1 MADPKTFEARVAAAT
16 SLRPAAPVA
25 PTPAAKPVAEAPA
38 NDAAPAEAGDGHEPA
53 SDAEPA
59 PAAAAP
65 ESAET
70 STEYADAEARLDA
83 IAQALEKGDLVAAAK
98 ASGRQIKLKD
108 ATAKAFTA
116 LSKREAKHREKVQ
129 ADLAKLEKKSAAI
142 TKAQGEI
149 ATESQRV
156 SALLRH
162 AEQEHGWIP
171 RVAKAWEARDLVT
184 VAKGIERLCKG
195 ASLAQITQAMAN
207 MHLGKAEPKSAAE
220 TAAEEERAAL
230 QREREAFARQKAEEK
245 AAAEKAKNQL
255 TEAQK
260 RSAAVTKFGESWK
273 SHPLLQNP
281 DDPDAPDPD
290 ELERAFAA
298 FEAAWKEDRSVK
310 PKKVLDELWAKEQRR
325 LRRLGLTP
333 AAAPSAAPA
342 PKAGASNGKAAPA
355 GKAPAPKPRL
365 PEPPRTTGKSP
376 TRDETREARI
386 AAARRATEQQMRG
399 LRI

>member
-16 SLRPAAPVA
+16 SLRPAV
-25 PTPAAKPVAEAPA
+25 PAAPAPAAQPAAEAPA
-38 NDAAPAEAGDGHEPA
+38 TDAAPAEAGDGKTPA
-53 SDAEPA
+53 GEAETA

-65 ESAET
+65 DSAEA
-70 STEYADAEARLDA
+70 STEYTDDAARLDA
-83 IAQALEKGDLVAAAK
+83 IAQALEKGDLAAAAK
-98 ASGRQIKLKD
+98 ASGREIKLKD

-116 LSKREAKHREKVQ
+116 LSKREAKHRERVE
-129 ADLAKLEKKSAAI
+129 ADLAKIEKKNAVIA
-142 TKAQGEI
+142 KAQSEI

-207 MHLGKAEPKSAAE
+207 MQLGKSEPKSPAE
-220 TAAEEERAAL
+220 TELEEGRAAL
-230 QREREAFARQKAEEK
+230 QREREAFARQKAEEQ
-245 AAAEKAKNQL
+245 AAANKAKNQS

-260 RSAAVTKFGESWK
+260 RAAAVTKFGESWK
-273 SHPLLQNP
+273 SHPLLKNP
-281 DDPDAPDPD
+281 DDPEAPDPD

-325 LRRLGLTP
+325 IKRLGLTP

-342 PKAGASNGKAAPA
+342 PKAGASNGKAPA
-355 GKAPAPKPRL
+355 GKAPAAKPRL
-365 PEPPRTTGKSP
+365 PEPPKTTGKAPS
-376 TRDETREARI
+376 RDETREARI

-399 LRI
+399 LRV